1 MSKLCDTSPAHLQTN
16 QKILWDRHPNIM
28 RYYISWAHYKFKSSS
43 RNATYWVLEKS
54 KIKTLK
60 FIMKHQ
66 NQGIFTA
73 THFQKCFYVP
83 WLKDVSKYFP
93 IF

>member
-1 MSKLCDTSPAHLQTN
+1 MRHFSCSFANKPENPVGHT
-16 QKILWDRHPNIM
+16 HPNIM

-73 THFQKCFYVP
+73 THFQKSFYVP